1 MHDLQRNRLAW
12 LTDAAWQQV
21 MARNWDSQAQCI
33 LNHWRAHDLPL
44 VLCTQ
49 RVRQMPQTV
58 SLGLPA
64 PTRWD
69 RRKLALEVE
78 SHGIQRVAAFPA
90 FETIA
95 LTAFSDAAMRDFL
108 QQMRA
113 LQVSVQVYGSYGWQ
127 HLTGL
132 AYVHPASDL
141 DVIAPVPDMACATM
155 VVRALH
161 ALRLPIR
168 VDGELTFSG
177 GQAIAWREYLQWIDG
192 KVKHVL
198 LKSRNAVQLA
208 DTFSLKTLEAACCL

>member
-21 MARNWDSQAQCI
+21 VDRNWDIQAQCI
-33 LNHWRAHDLPL
+33 LNHWRAQKLPL

-49 RVRQMPQTV
+49 RVQQAPQTI

-64 PTRWD
+64 PAQWA

-78 SHGIQRVAAFPA
+78 PHGIQCVGTFPLL
-90 FETIA
+90 ESIVQ
-95 LTAFSDAAMRDFL
+95 TAFADEAMLDFL
-108 QQMRA
+108 QQMHA
-113 LQVSVQVYGSYGWQ
+113 LQVPVQVYGSYGWQ

-132 AYVHPASDL
+132 AYVHLASDL
-141 DVIAPVPDMACATM
+141 DVIAPVPDMACASM
-155 VVRALH
+155 VARALQD
-161 ALRLPIR
+161 LRLPIR
-168 VDGELTFSG
+168 IDGELAFSG

-198 LKSRNAVQLA
+198 LKSRKAVQLA